1 MKSFLPLKRRRKDD
15 NLDTMMK
22 FERIYYP
29 LIFVLV
35 LALFVGCPGK
45 KKPIDPD
52 GPDETQKVEIQDILP
67 EGKPYT
73 VPDLDMQMIWVPP
86 GKFVMGSPKSE
97 PGHRLDEEELHQV
110 IISRGFWIGQFE
122 VSQAQFETIL
132 GENPSTF
139 KDPLMP
145 VHKVNWEEAM
155 EFCEALTDREKSV
168 NRMPDKW
175 GFNLP
180 TEAQWEYACR
190 ADTTTVFHFGNE
202 AEELSQYGWFVDNSD
217 GSPKTIGTKKP
228 NAWGIHDL
236 HGNMGEWCFDWYGKA
251 YPVDG
256 SVDPI
261 TKKASAFKVFRGGT
275 YTDISDRCRA
285 AYRNRITPDTRN
297 PWIGFRVV
305 LMRKYFE

>member
-1 MKSFLPLKRRRKDD
+1 M
-15 NLDTMMK
+15 MMK
-22 FERIYYP
+22 FERIYSQFI
-29 LIFVLV
+29 LVLA

-52 GPDETQKVEIQDILP
+52 GLDEPQQEETPDLLP
-67 EGKPYT
+67 EGKLYT
-73 VPDLDMQMIWVPP
+73 VPDLDLKMIWIPS

-97 PGHRLDEEELHQV
+97 PGHRQEEEELHQV
-110 IISRGFWIGQFE
+110 TISRGFWIGQFE
-122 VSQAQFETIL
+122 VTQAQFETIL

-139 KDPLMP
+139 KDPQMP
-145 VHKVNWEEAM
+145 VHKVNWEDAM
-155 EFCEALTDREKSV
+155 EFCKALTDREKSV

-190 ADTTTVFHFGNE
+190 ADTTTVFNFGNE
-202 AEELSQYGWFVDNSD
+202 AEELPQYGWFVDNSD
-217 GSPKTIGTKKP
+217 GRPKTIGTKKP

-256 SVDPI
+256 SIDPI

-275 YTDISDRCRA
+275 YTDIAERCRA